1 MSKTNYNT
9 KKQYKQLSLIERTKI
24 ETLLNEKKPIRYIAE
39 QLGRNIST
47 IYREIKRG
55 SVNQIVNRNGI
66 QRDELKYYAETSH
79 YIYKAKQQNKYHN
92 NLTEKFS
99 QQFFKDLQQVVTEK
113 YRTHS
118 IDTFVHWYRQNHPNE
133 KVPCT
138 KTVYT
143 FVHQGIIP
151 IKPIDLPK
159 MVSIRKRPKKDNTKT
174 YKKNMG
180 TSIENRPDVAN
191 NRTEFG
197 HWEIDLVL
205 FKKTKNEALLLTL
218 VERQTRYT
226 IIRKINDKTA
236 LCVLRTLKNI
246 FKQYRKS
253 TFKSITSDN
262 GSEFASL
269 SELESKYLN
278 IYYAHPYSSYERGT
292 NENHNGQIREFLPK
306 GKSINTVKKSTI
318 RKIESCLN
326 QKIRRKLG
334 YRTPAELFL
343 LRVD

>member
-118 IDTFVHWYRQNHPNE
+118 IDT
-133 KVPCT
+133 
-138 KTVYT
+138 
-143 FVHQGIIP
+143 
-151 IKPIDLPK
+151 
-159 MVSIRKRPKKDNTKT
+159 
-174 YKKNMG
+174 
-180 TSIENRPDVAN
+180 
-191 NRTEFG
+191 
-197 HWEIDLVL
+197 
-205 FKKTKNEALLLTL
+205 
-218 VERQTRYT
+218 
-226 IIRKINDKTA
+226 
-236 LCVLRTLKNI
+236 
-246 FKQYRKS
+246 
-253 TFKSITSDN
+253 
-262 GSEFASL
+262 
-269 SELESKYLN
+269 
-278 IYYAHPYSSYERGT
+278 
-292 NENHNGQIREFLPK
+292 
-306 GKSINTVKKSTI
+306 
-318 RKIESCLN
+318 
-326 QKIRRKLG
+326 
-334 YRTPAELFL
+334 
-343 LRVD
+343 